1 MADVIYIVDDHCNL
15 HKLRNPDAFGD
26 KELLQQAR
34 SIVNRYA
41 GYKATIGEFT
51 RSISNLKKQA
61 DAIGLELEP

>member
-1 MADVIYIVDDHCNL
+1 MADVICIVDDHGNS

-41 GYKATIGEFT
+41 GYKATIGEYT

-61 DAIGLELEP
+61 AAIGLELEP